1 MEQDRTMQY
10 MAIAMKYLP
19 EAQQM
24 LDETG
29 LELEPQHIQP
39 LVSLLTKVMDE
50 AYELGKQNALDM
62 E

>member
-10 MAIAMKYLP
+10 MEIAMKYLP

-50 AYELGKQNALDM
+50 AYELGKQNALNM

>member
-50 AYELGKQNALDM
+50 AYELGKQNALDI

>member
-19 EAQQM
+19 EAKQM

-29 LELEPQHIQP
+29 LELQPQHIQP

-50 AYELGKQNALDM
+50 AYELGKQNALDL

>member
-19 EAQQM
+19 EAKQM

-29 LELEPQHIQP
+29 LILEPEHIQP
-39 LVSLLTKVMDE
+39 LISLLTKVMDD
-50 AYELGKQNALDM
+50 AYELGKQNALDN

>member
-19 EAQQM
+19 EAKQM

-29 LELEPQHIQP
+29 LTLEPQHIQP
-39 LVSLLTKVMDE
+39 LISLLTKVMDD
-50 AYELGKQNALDM
+50 AYELGKENALDI

>member
-62 E
+62 D